1 MADNGNLTRILLD
14 IHRKGRSGVLRFERG
29 KEKKQLVTVRGAL
42 AFAESS
48 LPGEHLT
55 AIMVAEGTLPRPAL
69 RDVASLMKKGRGLE
83 EALLALV
90 GAPEVEKGRREQ
102 ALAILAS
109 LWAWENPLLH
119 FYAGEGLLP
128 GRGNLS
134 LPLPEALAASAR
146 RAAGCRLVPFPAG
159 FAGGGWVPTGEG
171 AGELPLDRGEAAALA
186 ALARPRSTAELLP
199 FAGAGARKPEEVVLG
214 LALLGLARFRP
225 AAEAAPDAASAP
237 ESASAPKA
245 VSAPESTSAP
255 KAASGPLPPA
265 PARVPEEA
273 PSPARELEEVRRRS
287 AGGTLYDVLGI
298 PPEAGLEAIREA
310 YYALARRCHPDRF
323 QSGEHAPA
331 VRAAAQE
338 AFASVNEAWL
348 TLKDPE
354 ARAGYDRTLSRGAG
368 GEKQAGN
375 AEDEKTAETLFLS
388 GRALIAREEFEQAA
402 ERLKGSVWL
411 RPDKALYRHHLGV
424 AESHLPRRRKSAE
437 EHLLKAVELDPF
449 LMDSRLEL
457 ARLYLE
463 AGLSR
468 KAEAQIGEVL
478 RWDPENRQ
486 AHRLRDGLRAL
497 PR

>member
-1 MADNGNLTRILLD
+1 MADNGKLTRILLD
-14 IHRKGRSGVLRFERG
+14 VHRKGRSGVLRFERG

-55 AIMVAEGTLPRPAL
+55 AIMVAQGTLPRPAL
-69 RDVASLMKKGRGLE
+69 KDVASLMKGGRGLE
-83 EALLALV
+83 EALLSLV

-102 ALAILAS
+102 ALAVLAS
-109 LWAWENPLLH
+109 LWAWKDPLLH

-134 LPLPEALAASAR
+134 LSLPEALAASAR
-146 RAAGCRLVPFPAG
+146 RAVSGRLVPFPAG
-159 FAGGGWVPTGEG
+159 FAEGGWVLAGEG

-186 ALARPRSTAELLP
+186 LLARPRSTADLLRLVN
-199 FAGAGARKPEEVVLG
+199 AGARKPEEVVLG

-225 AAEAAPDAASAP
+225 AAEPAP
-237 ESASAPKA
+237 E
-245 VSAPESTSAP
+245 
-255 KAASGPLPPA
+255 PPV
-265 PARVPEEA
+265 PVPVPEKT
-273 PSPARELEEVRRRS
+273 PSPARELEEVERRS
-287 AGGTLYDVLGI
+287 AGGTFYDVLGV
-298 PPEAGLEAIREA
+298 PPEAGLEVIREA

-338 AFASVNEAWL
+338 AFASINEAWL
-348 TLKDPE
+348 TLKDPD
-354 ARAGYDRTLSRGAG
+354 ARAGYDRTLSSGAG
-368 GEKQAGN
+368 GEKKAGN

-388 GRALIAREEFEQAA
+388 GRALIARGEFEQAA

-411 RPDKALYRHHLGV
+411 RPDKAVYRLNLGV

-449 LMDSRLEL
+449 LMESRLEL

>member
-146 RAAGCRLVPFPAG
+146 RAAAGRLVPFPAG
-159 FAGGGWVPTGEG
+159 FAGGGWVPAGEG

-225 AAEAAPDAASAP
+225 AEAAPDAASAP
-237 ESASAPKA
+237 EAASA
-245 VSAPESTSAP
+245 
-255 KAASGPLPPA
+255 
-265 PARVPEEA
+265 VPEEA
-273 PSPARELEEVRRRS
+273 PPPARELEEVRRRS

-368 GEKQAGN
+368 GEKKAGN